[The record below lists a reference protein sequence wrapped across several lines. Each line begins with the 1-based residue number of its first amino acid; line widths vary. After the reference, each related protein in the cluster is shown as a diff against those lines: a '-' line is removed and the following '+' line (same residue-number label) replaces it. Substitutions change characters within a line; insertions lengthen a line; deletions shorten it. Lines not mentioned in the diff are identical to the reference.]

1 MVDPVYIDKGN
12 EQYEAEI
19 IAAITV
25 LAASLNRLA
34 ESLERF
40 AVEILMPTSHQ
51 HLCLLC
57 RQVYDCNLSCNSI
70 SQYKTC
76 KRISRYKNCATCI
89 DKAVKR
95 G

>member
-12 EQYEAEI
+12 EQYQAEI

-25 LAASLNRLA
+25 LAASLNKLA

-40 AVEILMPTSHQ
+40 TVEILMPVPHR
-51 HLCLLC
+51 HLCLFC
-57 RQVYDCNLSCNSI
+57 RNVQDCNALCTSI

-76 KRISRYKNCATCI
+76 DPCI

>member
-12 EQYEAEI
+12 DQYQAEI
-19 IAAITV
+19 IAAIPA
-25 LAASLNRLA
+25 LAASLNKLA

-40 AVEILMPTSHQ
+40 AVEILMPAPHQ

-57 RQVYDCNLSCNSI
+57 RQVYDCNLTCSPI
-70 SQYKTC
+70 SQYKT
-76 KRISRYKNCATCI
+76 CATCI